1 MSYILE
7 AVKRAEQERS
17 DGETGA
23 THSGSKFEEQEANSV
38 NWKKWLAIAIFVNA
52 LILTAWIVWQMFPAG
67 DEVGREAHVDVASS
81 KQAAVSSAENEKLSS
96 PSADASIDKPEKVSD
111 NVKQKVVKQ
120 IPLVEFDETAQQ
132 VQIIDPQPISPIQ
145 KKVQQAAEPTDRI
158 AKTDE
163 AAQQVQII
171 DPQPISPIHKKVQQA
186 AEPTDRIAKT
196 DEAAQQVQII
206 DPQPIPPI
214 KQNIQQAA
222 EPAERIAKTD
232 ELVDTKIEKQVSP
245 ASLENAN
252 TKSNQTV
259 TSVQKES
266 KIVGPAKIEPLPE
279 LLPVFPAEQKAA
291 GLEDKL
297 NSGLEPEAEA
307 KAEPDSDPEPAS
319 RTQVV
324 MMARPAVPDFAELPY
339 STQQKI
345 PETRIS
351 VHIYNAEPD
360 KRKVRINGQIYR
372 QGEQVDDDLV
382 IEEITPS
389 SVVFDFSGTLF
400 QRTLR

>member
-81 KQAAVSSAENEKLSS
+81 KQAAVSSAENEKLST
-96 PSADASIDKPEKVSD
+96 PSSDSFIDKPEKVSD

-120 IPLVEFDETAQQ
+120 IPLVEFDET
-132 VQIIDPQPISPIQ
+132 
-145 KKVQQAAEPTDRI
+145 
-158 AKTDE
+158 
-163 AAQQVQII
+163 AQQVQII